1 MNYEKLN
8 HVFNEQVFEYNG
20 PVFTIEDKNKISFK
34 FNIVGTKDLI
44 HIGDWVK
51 FYLVDVEIVKINKP
65 LLTYLYLS
73 GPSSIENLD
82 ISKIKSGNIK
92 PNDLDF
98 DKISE
103 KFTKTNLITWGLETE
118 IESLLK
124 FANIEHVKI
133 NKINFNLPNKNF
145 LTEQRMSRKATRDVV
160 RDIVNILKTNKKGKF
175 ILPGDEDFYTFKN
188 YPLEFIVELDVRH
201 DKKMEGFKING
212 SYVPEEEIVELL
224 IICNPKTLKRDF
236 YNIIGELNEILTHE
250 LEHGRQEYRGDLG
263 DVSLDTKNNLEY
275 YLQPHEIQ
283 AQVKGFR
290 RISKLK
296 KVPFNEIV
304 RHWFD
309 THKDVHGLNSDE
321 EKIVIDELI
330 SYNSNN

>member
-1 MNYEKLN
+1 
-8 HVFNEQVFEYNG
+8 
-20 PVFTIEDKNKISFK
+20 
-34 FNIVGTKDLI
+34 
-44 HIGDWVK
+44 
-51 FYLVDVEIVKINKP
+51 
-65 LLTYLYLS
+65 
-73 GPSSIENLD
+73 
-82 ISKIKSGNIK
+82 
-92 PNDLDF
+92 
-98 DKISE
+98 
-103 KFTKTNLITWGLETE
+103 
-118 IESLLK
+118 
-124 FANIEHVKI
+124 
-133 NKINFNLPNKNF
+133 
-145 LTEQRMSRKATRDVV
+145 
-160 RDIVNILKTNKKGKF
+160 
-175 ILPGDEDFYTFKN
+175 
-188 YPLEFIVELDVRH
+188 
-201 DKKMEGFKING
+201 MEGFKING
-212 SYVPEEEIVELL
+212 SYAPEEEIVELL

-250 LEHGRQEYRGDLG
+250 LEHGRQEYRGDLD